1 MSGVVLVHGGAGVM
15 RSLQGEREA
24 AYREGLRVAAAAGRD
39 ALRRGQSALHA
50 AVVATRS
57 MEDSNVFNAG
67 LGSCLDANARYS
79 LDACLMRGSDRAAGA
94 VGALTA
100 THRSIDVCLSL
111 LEEGRH
117 VLLAGAGADLRAR
130 ELGLP
135 PLPEPPADKL
145 ATHAELKAKAQRV
158 EDLGSVGRPDDDG
171 ASGPLGVSARGSA
184 GGASGPRRGP
194 PGTSHVDE
202 LPVDHGHDTVGAVV
216 VDEQGRCAAANS
228 TGGLWLKLPGRVGDS
243 AIVGAGLFA
252 CDELGGAAC
261 TTGIGERMIRALTA
275 KLACDA
281 LAQGASA
288 QEAAEHAI
296 ADLDR
301 RFGADSGGV
310 IVVDGHGGVGAA
322 LNTRG
327 MGRALARV
335 DSDDVTVA
343 VWPEESW

>member
-1 MSGVVLVHGGAGVM
+1 VSGVVLVHGGAGVM
-15 RSLQGEREA
+15 RSLQGEREV
-24 AYREGLRVAAAAGRD
+24 AYREGLRIAAVAGRD
-39 ALRRGQSALHA
+39 ALRAGQSALHA

-57 MEDSNVFNAG
+57 MEDSQVFNAG

-158 EDLGSVGRPDDDG
+158 EDLGSVGKPDDDG
-171 ASGPLGVSARGSA
+171 ASHVGEPL
-184 GGASGPRRGP
+184 P
-194 PGTSHVDE
+194 
-202 LPVDHGHDTVGAVV
+202 DHGHDTVGAVV

-301 RFGADSGGV
+301 RFGPDSGGV
-310 IVVDGHGGVGAA
+310 IVVDGHGGVGVA

-335 DSDDVTVA
+335 DGDDVSVA

>member
-15 RSLQGEREA
+15 RSLQGEREV

-39 ALRRGQSALHA
+39 ALRAGQSALHA

-171 ASGPLGVSARGSA
+171 
-184 GGASGPRRGP
+184 
-194 PGTSHVDE
+194 HVDQA
-202 LPVDHGHDTVGAVV
+202 PVDHGHDTVGAVV

-301 RFGADSGGV
+301 RFGPDSGGV
-310 IVVDGHGGVGAA
+310 IVVDGQGSVGAA

-327 MGRALARV
+327 MGRALAKV
-335 DSDDVTVA
+335 DDDGVSVA